1 MLRAELDR
9 LPKYRKYNPKL
20 VDMLIAQIRVRIL
33 RFEHRRIF
41 SKP

>member
-20 VDMLIAQIRVRIL
+20 VDMLIAQITCRLSRIK
-33 RFEHRRIF
+33 RR
-41 SKP
+41 